1 MNKVL
6 YLLLLAGP
14 LCLLL
19 GCVTFRPGKLPPEER
34 SSQPAPSAQ
43 PVKAKTLAIV
53 VKTDPNLM
61 HTYSIRKDTLNVF
74 QREPLTDEE
83 KRALALRV
91 EDGLAL
97 PFENTPVFKRVE
109 KQTALQGPSGPYG
122 TDYVLMATI
131 ETIRPRTI
139 RSYRSS
145 LDRRRSE
152 PRGVALHARLLDETG
167 REIWQLSDADGPRT
181 LWPPRRRSD
190 YEQPFDEWGR
200 PRWGSGSSHVEGQ
213 IHRTS
218 VLSIL
223 ADEIYGGVMQAIV
236 NSR

>member
-1 MNKVL
+1 MSKISNF
-6 YLLLLAGP
+6 LLMA
-14 LCLLL
+14 CLLTL
-19 GCVTFRPGKLPPEER
+19 GLACTTARTGKVTPEER

-43 PVKAKTLAIV
+43 SVKPQTLAIV

-61 HTYSIRKDTLNVF
+61 HTYSVRKDTLNIF
-74 QREPLTDEE
+74 HREPLTDEE

-91 EDGLAL
+91 EDKLAR
-97 PFENTPVFKRVE
+97 PFENTPVFRRVE
-109 KQTALQGPSGPYG
+109 KRTALQAPPEPYG
-122 TDYVLMATI
+122 TDYVLIVTI

-152 PRGVALHARLLDETG
+152 PHGVALHARLLDETG
-167 REIWQLSDADGPRT
+167 REIWQLSDGNGPRT

-200 PRWGSGSSHVEGQ
+200 PRREPDPSHSEGQ
-213 IHRTS
+213 IHRS
-218 VLSIL
+218 PELSII
-223 ADEIYGGVMQAIV
+223 ADEIYRGVMQAILT
-236 NSR
+236 SE